1 MLVEN
6 KNIKSILTEEKKQL
20 PKIKLSDSMFN
31 KNIKQNLKTVENQI
45 DEINKYNNNILS
57 NDYRK
62 SINTFFLNRQNE
74 EIKNYSNHN
83 TIYEFIDLFSG
94 AGGLSLGLEKS
105 GLFPKLA
112 LDKDT
117 SSLKTYAFNRPY
129 LNSDQILNE
138 DIKIIANEHN
148 FFKVPLVV
156 GGPPCQGFSNANKQK
171 KENDDRN
178 SLYKFYVQTVEKS
191 NPDIFLLENV
201 EGILK
206 FINVIEQDFK
216 NIGYT
221 LKPFLLNTSDFGF
234 AQNRKRVFLVG
245 ISNNQSK
252 IFNELYDIF
261 STNLDNNR
269 IGKKFMLWDVIS
281 DLPKINAKTISN
293 STLLENDSVGYTF
306 GKFHKKST
314 KYTQILNDKNLDV
327 FPILN
332 HKAKYNNER
341 DIKIYSL
348 LEQGE
353 GSDSKKIIDI
363 NPYANRN
370 DIFKDKFFKLR
381 SDEPSKTITAHM
393 YYDCHMYIHPFSSR
407 GLSPREAARVQ
418 GFPDD
423 YLFLGTPN
431 EWYRQ
436 IGNAVSPLI
445 GKIIGEGLTKMLD
458 RIYEK

>member
-1 MLVEN
+1 MLIEN
-6 KNIKSILTEEKKQL
+6 KNIKTKSLINNQNIPDLKFTDNVFK
-20 PKIKLSDSMFN
+20 
-31 KNIKQNLKTVENQI
+31 KNIETNLRTVENI
-45 DEINKYNNNILS
+45 TKEINKYNGNILS
-57 NDYRK
+57 DSYQK
-62 SINTFFLNRQNE
+62 SLNSFFFEKQTQ
-74 EIKNYSNHN
+74 EIKSYLNHN
-83 TIYEFIDLFSG
+83 NIYEFIDLFSG

-112 LDKDT
+112 LDKDA
-117 SSLKTYAFNRPY
+117 SSLMTYSFNRPY
-129 LNSDQILNE
+129 LNDNQVLNE
-138 DIKIIANEHN
+138 DIKIIANEHD
-148 FFKVPLVV
+148 FFKIPLVV

-178 SLYKFYVQTVEKS
+178 GLYKFYVQTVEKT

-206 FINVIEQDFK
+206 FINIIKEDFEK
-216 NIGYT
+216 IGYT

-245 ISNNQSK
+245 ISNNHKK
-252 IFNELYDIF
+252 IFDDLYHIF
-261 STNLDNNR
+261 SNNLEKNK
-269 IGKKFMLWDVIS
+269 IGKNFNLWDVIN
-281 DLPKINAKTISN
+281 DLPKISAKNKSN
-293 STLLENDSVGYTF
+293 SSLLENDAFGYTF
-306 GKFHKKST
+306 GKFHKNKTDYT
-314 KYTQILNDKNLDV
+314 KFLNDNTDSY
-327 FPILN
+327 PILN
-332 HKAKYNNER
+332 HKSKYNNER

-353 GSDSKKIIDI
+353 GSDSEKIKHI

-370 DIFKDKFFKLR
+370 DIFKDKFYKLR
-381 SDEPSKTITAHM
+381 ANEPSKTITAHM
-393 YYDCHMYIHPFSSR
+393 YYDCHMYIHPFSAR

-423 YLFLGTPN
+423 YLFLGSPN

-445 GKIIGEGLTKMLD
+445 GKIIGDGLTKMLD

>member
-6 KNIKSILTEEKKQL
+6 KKINETLISESIFD
-20 PKIKLSDSMFN
+20 SDILFNNNMFN
-31 KNIKQNLKTVENQI
+31 KNISNNLKIVHNLV

-57 NDYRK
+57 DSYKK
-62 SINTFFLNRQNE
+62 SLNSFFLNRQNE
-74 EIKNYSNHN
+74 EVKNYLNHN
-83 TIYEFIDLFSG
+83 STYEFIDLFSG

-105 GLFPKLA
+105 GLFPLLS

-117 SSLKTYAFNRPY
+117 ASLKTYSFNRPY
-129 LNSDQILNE
+129 LNDNQILNE
-138 DIKIIANEHN
+138 DIQIVAKDHD
-148 FFKVPLVV
+148 FFKIPLVV

-178 SLYKFYVQTVEKS
+178 SLYKFYVQTVEKT

-206 FINVIEQDFK
+206 FIKIIEHDFK
-216 NIGYT
+216 KVGYS
-221 LKPFLLNTSDFGF
+221 LKPFLLNTSEFGF

-245 ISNNQSK
+245 ISNKHNK
-252 IFNELYDIF
+252 IFDELYKIF
-261 STNLDNNR
+261 SNNLDKNR
-269 IGKKFMLWDVIS
+269 IGKKFTLWDVIN
-281 DLPKINAKTISN
+281 DLPKISAKTKSN
-293 STLLENDSVGYTF
+293 STLLENDTVGYTF
-306 GKFHKKST
+306 GKFQNKST
-314 KYTQILNDKNLDV
+314 DYTSILNDTSLDKYPV
-327 FPILN
+327 LN
-332 HKAKYNNER
+332 HKSKYNNER
-341 DIKIYSL
+341 DIKIYGL

-353 GSDSKKIIDI
+353 GSDSKNIVDI

-370 DIFKDKFFKLR
+370 DIFKDKFYKLK

-393 YYDCHMYIHPFSSR
+393 YYDCHMYIHPFYSR
-407 GLSPREAARVQ
+407 GLSPREAARIQ

>member
-1 MLVEN
+1 MLIEHNNINSELTEVEN
-6 KNIKSILTEEKKQL
+6 HKINFKLKDELFNDNI
-20 PKIKLSDSMFN
+20 N
-31 KNIKQNLKTVENQI
+31 NNLKTIDELV
-45 DEINKYNNNILS
+45 DEINKYNGNILNIS
-57 NDYRK
+57 YQK
-62 SINTFFLNRQNE
+62 SLKTFFLNRQRE
-74 EIKNYSNHN
+74 EINKYKNHSS
-83 TIYEFIDLFSG
+83 IYEFIDLFSG
-94 AGGLSLGLEKS
+94 AGGLSLGLEKA

-129 LNSDQILNE
+129 LNSNQILNE
-138 DIKIIANEHN
+138 DIKVIAKEHD
-148 FFKVPLVV
+148 FFKIPLVV

-178 SLYKFYVQTVEKS
+178 SLYKFYVQTVKKS

-206 FINVIEQDFK
+206 SVNIIEQDFL

-221 LKPFLLNTSDFGF
+221 LKPFLLNTSEFGF

-245 ISNNQSK
+245 ISNKHNK

-261 STNLDNNR
+261 SNNIELNR
-269 IGKKFMLWDVIS
+269 IGKKFTLWDVIS
-281 DLPKINAKTISN
+281 DLPKVNAKTKSN
-293 STLLENDSVGYTF
+293 STLLENDSFGYTF
-306 GKFHKKST
+306 GKFKKNN
-314 KYTQILNDKNLDV
+314 TQYSKLLNDMNLSTYPV
-327 FPILN
+327 LN

-341 DIKIYSL
+341 DIKIYGL

-370 DIFKDKFFKLR
+370 DIFKDKFYKLR
-381 SDEPSKTITAHM
+381 PNEPSKTITAHM
-393 YYDCHMYIHPFSSR
+393 YYDCHMYIHPFEAR
-407 GLSPREAARVQ
+407 GLSPREAARIQ